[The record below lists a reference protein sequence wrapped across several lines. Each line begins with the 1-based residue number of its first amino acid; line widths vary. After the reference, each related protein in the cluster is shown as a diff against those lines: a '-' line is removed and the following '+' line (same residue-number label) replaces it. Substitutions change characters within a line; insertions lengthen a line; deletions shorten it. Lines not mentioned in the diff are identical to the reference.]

1 MCLRCNDR
9 IVQKVRGGHFIR
21 KFQEG
26 TGGLRANALS
36 DPPGSCTFFSL
47 NALELSSG
55 IVRRRC
61 QLHGEIKEAFRL
73 SVEKSVGRKGR
84 DGGHGTP

>member
-9 IVQKVRGGHFIR
+9 NVQKVKGGHFIR

-26 TGGLRANALS
+26 TGGLGANALS
-36 DPPGSCTFFSL
+36 DPPGPFIFISL
-47 NALELSSG
+47 IPLQLAPG
-55 IVRRRC
+55 IVRCRC

-73 SVEKSVGRKGR
+73 AVEKSVGRKGR